1 MKTPAAR
8 AKTEKPLR
16 LVQVG
21 LGGWGKSWASTV
33 VPKLESV
40 RAVGWIDANPTAL
53 EAARQTLEFPKKHC
67 FASLK
72 QALEQVNADAVLI
85 TAPASVHAPIAT
97 LALET
102 GLHVLVEKPFAPT
115 LEQARA
121 VVEVARVNKRTL
133 MVSQNYRFQP
143 APMRVAQLVQEQVF
157 GKVGVVYVE
166 FRRDNLN
173 MSPNSPHLF
182 WEQPLLLDMAIHH
195 FDLMRFILGQNALE
209 LYCRAWNP
217 SWSLYRD
224 PACAV
229 VNIGFDGGTVLNYQG
244 SWVSP
249 GTVTPW
255 AGEWRLE
262 CELGEISFS
271 SRDNNA
277 PDVVRVRK
285 HGKIARKLELEA
297 LEHPG
302 RIGSLNAF
310 VEAIRTGTEPMTSGR
325 QNLGSL
331 QLSLEA
337 IRSSHENQV
346 VKLEH
351 FGVDGALI

>member
-1 MKTPAAR
+1 MRTATTRVKS
-8 AKTEKPLR
+8 KPLR

-21 LGGWGKSWASTV
+21 LGGWGKSWASSV
-33 VPKLESV
+33 IPKLETV
-40 RAVGWIDANPTAL
+40 RAVAWVDANPAAL

-67 FASLK
+67 FSSLK
-72 QALEQVNADAVLI
+72 QALEQVKADAVLI
-85 TAPASVHAPIAT
+85 TAPASVHASIAIE
-97 LALET
+97 ALEA

-121 VVEVARVNKRTL
+121 VVEVARVCKRTL

-143 APMRVAQLVQEQVF
+143 APMRVAQLVREEVL
-157 GKVGVVYVE
+157 GKVGVVQVE

-173 MSPNSPHLF
+173 MSPDSPHLL
-182 WEQPLLLDMAIHH
+182 WAQPLLLDMAIHH

-224 PACAV
+224 PACAAA
-229 VNIGFDGGTVLNYQG
+229 NICFDGGTVLNYQG

-277 PDVVRVRK
+277 PDVVRIRK

-310 VEAIRTGTEPMTSGR
+310 VTAIRSGTEPMTSGR

-337 IRSSHENQV
+337 IRSSQENQL
-346 VKLEH
+346 VKLED
-351 FGVDGALI
+351 FGVDGSLI

>member
-1 MKTPAAR
+1 MKSAAR
-8 AKTEKPLR
+8 ATSEKSLR

-21 LGGWGKSWASTV
+21 LGGWGKSWASSV

-40 RAVGWIDANPTAL
+40 RAVAWVDASPAAL
-53 EAARQTLEFPKKHC
+53 EAARQTLEFPQKHC

-72 QALEQVNADAVLI
+72 QALEHVKADAVLI
-85 TAPASVHAPIAT
+85 TAPASVHAPIAIE
-97 LALET
+97 ALEA

-121 VVEVARVNKRTL
+121 VVEVARAYKRIL

-143 APMRVAQLVQEQVF
+143 APMRVAQMVCEQVL
-157 GKVGVVYVE
+157 GKVGVVQVE

-173 MSPNSPHLF
+173 MSPDSPHLL
-182 WEQPLLLDMAIHH
+182 WAQPLLLDMAIHH

-229 VNIGFDGGTVLNYQG
+229 ANIGFDGGTIVNYQG

-249 GTVTPW
+249 GKVTPW

-277 PDVVRVRK
+277 PDVVRIRK
-285 HGKIARKLELEA
+285 HGKAARKLALET

-310 VEAIRTGTEPMTSGR
+310 VEAIRTGAEPMTSGR

-337 IRSSHENQV
+337 IRSSQTQQV
-346 VKLEH
+346 LKLEH
-351 FGVDGALI
+351 FGVDETLI